1 LSVVNLCEE
10 TDYLPFLTVTG
21 LVLVDTWR
29 DEPSARAFGEP
40 NLEVMMSLSG
50 RHFVRQSKLKFEWN
64 KVGQ

>member
-1 LSVVNLCEE
+1 M
-10 TDYLPFLTVTG
+10 VTG